1 MGTYED
7 KLEGPRRP
15 RIGVPAPSV
24 RPLLERTIRQTKNIR
39 RRPNFPPNTDRKE
52 PKRNIWHFRI

>member
-24 RPLLERTIRQTKNIR
+24 RPLLERTIRQTSTKTKRQIY
-39 RRPNFPPNTDRKE
+39 KK
-52 PKRNIWHFRI
+52 PKDKKKRIKHA